1 MSTEPN
7 KPDPKDMPINIR
19 MLIAFALTGLVI
31 FGTPYFYKSLGIKLP
46 EKTEQQQAADAKP
59 PSETES
65 KAPSET
71 NAAATSAA
79 AAPEKTPAKPG
90 DRKPGDAKPASG
102 EQSGS
107 TVAASAE
114 ETVTLET
121 DLYHVVFSNRGGV
134 VKNWTLKKFPD
145 HARKPLDVVNVAA
158 APKAGYPFQYEF
170 RGAKLPVN
178 LSQSLF
184 KATQSPDGLSV
195 DFEYSY
201 SGVTAH
207 KSFEFKRDSY
217 LVQITSTATL
227 NGQPLPHLLAWRG
240 GFGDMAVPNAASQES
255 EPYYDA
261 STGKVDRG
269 HAKDAKN
276 GPFHKDGTFG
286 WVGIEDQYFAA
297 VFLPAGNGTVQTTIF
312 DDQVKTSFNATE
324 DSFLGVAAGGAAEN
338 RFSLYLGPK
347 DPEALQALNPKLA
360 EIVDFGWF
368 AIIAKPLFVSLHWI
382 YDRWFHNWGWSIIVA
397 TVIINL
403 VLFPLK
409 LANLKSM
416 RKMQAL
422 QPEIAKI
429 NEKYKALPLRDPKQA
444 DKNAE
449 MMALYSKAGTN
460 PMSGCIPMLVQMP
473 FLFAFYKVLS
483 ISIAL
488 RGADWL
494 WVTDLSQPEQIAI
507 RILPIFLVITGFIM
521 QKMTP
526 MTTVDPAQQKTM
538 MLMPLMMGFI
548 FYQAQSGLVLYWL
561 TGNLVGIAQ
570 QWLLNKAMPKPAV
583 AAPPTKDVKKSNNR
597 K

>member
-1 MSTEPN
+1 MSTESN
-7 KPDPKDMPINIR
+7 KPDPKDMPINMR

-31 FGTPYFYKSLGIKLP
+31 FGTPYFYKAIGIKLP
-46 EKTEQQQAADAKP
+46 EKTEQQPTPVEKPQAT
-59 PSETES
+59 PSTP
-65 KAPSET
+65 AT
-71 NAAATSAA
+71 AAAS
-79 AAPEKTPAKPG
+79 PPP
-90 DRKPGDAKPASG
+90 AKPASKD
-102 EQSGS
+102 S
-107 TVAASAE
+107 AADTKAGTIAAATPE
-114 ETVTLET
+114 DITLDT
-121 DLYHVVFSNRGGV
+121 DFFHVVFSNRGAV

-145 HARKPLDVVNVAA
+145 HAGKPLDVVNAAA
-158 APKAGYPFQYEF
+158 APKTGYPFQYDF
-170 RGAKLPVN
+170 RGAKPAVDLN
-178 LSQSLF
+178 QALF
-184 KATQSPDGLSV
+184 KATESPDGLSV
-195 DFEYSY
+195 SFEFS
-201 SGVTAH
+201 SAGVTAH
-207 KSFEFKRDSY
+207 KSFEFKRNSY
-217 LVQITSTATL
+217 LVQITSSASM
-227 NGQPLPHLLAWRG
+227 PHLLAWRG
-240 GFGDMAVPNAASQES
+240 GFGDMAVPNAPSQES
-255 EPYYDA
+255 AVFYDLT
-261 STGKVDRG
+261 TGKVERG
-269 HAKDAKN
+269 KAKDAKN
-276 GPFHKDGTFG
+276 GPVNRDGTFG
-286 WVGIEDQYFAA
+286 WVGLEDQYFAA
-297 VFLPAGNGTVQTTIF
+297 VLLPSGNETVQTTIY
-312 DDQVKTSFNATE
+312 DDLVKTPFNATE
-324 DSFLGVAAGGAAEN
+324 DAFLGLAVGGSPEN
-338 RFSLYLGPK
+338 HGSLYIGPK
-347 DPEALQALNPKLA
+347 DVETLAALDPKLA
-360 EIVDFGWF
+360 QIVDFGWF

-382 YDRWFHNWGWSIIVA
+382 YNHWFHNWGWSIIAA

-429 NEKYKALPLRDPKQA
+429 NEKFKSLPLRDPKQA

-488 RGADWL
+488 RGASWL

-507 RILPIFLVITGFIM
+507 RVLPILLVITGFVM

-526 MTTVDPAQQKTM
+526 MATVDPTQQKTM

-570 QWLLNKAMPKPAV
+570 QWLLNKAMPKPETP
-583 AAPPTKDVKKSNNR
+583 APPTKELRKSNNR

>member
-7 KPDPKDMPINIR
+7 KPDPKDLPINMR
-19 MLIAFALTGLVI
+19 MLVAFALTGLVI
-31 FGTPYFYKSLGIKLP
+31 FGTPYFYKAIGIKLP
-46 EKTEQQQAADAKP
+46 EKTEQQSTPDAKP
-59 PSETES
+59 QAGAKSTPAS
-65 KAPSET
+65 
-71 NAAATSAA
+71 TSTPAA
-79 AAPEKTPAKPG
+79 AAAKSQAKPNQAQASPAAG
-90 DRKPGDAKPASG
+90 TDAAG
-102 EQSGS
+102 

-114 ETVTLET
+114 EEISVDT
-121 DLYHVVFSNRGGV
+121 DVYHIVFSNRGGV
-134 VKNWTLKKFPD
+134 VKNWTLKEFPD
-145 HARKPLDVVNVAA
+145 HERKPLDVVNVAA
-158 APKAGYPFQYEF
+158 APKTGFPFQYEF
-170 RGAKLPVN
+170 RGAKPASD

-184 KATQSPDGLSV
+184 RAHKTDDGLSV
-195 DFEYSY
+195 TFDFSNA
-201 SGVTAH
+201 GVTAH
-207 KSFEFKRDSY
+207 KAFDFKRNSY
-217 LVQITSTATL
+217 LVQVSSSVSL

-240 GFGDMAVPNAASQES
+240 GFGDMAVPNAPSQEHGVF
-255 EPYYDA
+255 YDA
-261 STGKVDRG
+261 AADKVDRKV
-269 HAKDAKN
+269 AKDAKN
-276 GPFHKDGTFG
+276 GPLNVDGPFA
-286 WVGIEDQYFAA
+286 WVGLEDQYFAA
-297 VFLPAGNGTVQTTIF
+297 VLLPSGNATIQTTVF
-312 DDQVKTSFNATE
+312 DDQVKTRYNATE
-324 DSFLGVAAGGAAEN
+324 ESFMGLAVGGQADGTMT
-338 RFSLYLGPK
+338 LYLGPK
-347 DPEALQALNPKLA
+347 DPDALRTLNPKLA
-360 EIVDFGWF
+360 TIVDFGWF

-382 YDRWFHNWGWSIIVA
+382 YNNWFHNWGWSIIAA

-416 RKMQAL
+416 RKMQGL

-429 NEKYKALPLRDPKQA
+429 NEKYKALPLRDPRQA

-507 RILPIFLVITGFIM
+507 RVLPVVLVITGFIM

-526 MTTVDPAQQKTM
+526 MTTVDPTQQKTM

-570 QWLLNKAMPKPAV
+570 QWILNKAMPKPDAP
-583 AAPPTKDVKKSNNR
+583 APPTRDVKKSNNR